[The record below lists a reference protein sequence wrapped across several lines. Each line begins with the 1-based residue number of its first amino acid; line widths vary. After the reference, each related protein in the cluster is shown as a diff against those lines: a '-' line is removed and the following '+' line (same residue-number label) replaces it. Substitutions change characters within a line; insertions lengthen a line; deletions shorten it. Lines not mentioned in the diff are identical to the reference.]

1 MTAVRDPGRIGSVF
15 DFSREPGPV
24 HLPFQRFQCGA
35 GSSTKIPSKLIC
47 GLPAQGDEL
56 QLLACVL
63 LTQRDM
69 KTLRMMM
76 TAGLA
81 IGGSTLGISALTA
94 CSGDDSNAAA
104 PDGSSP
110 DARGGDT
117 GVGELDGTLPEAASR
132 DGGAD
137 AGSEADAGDGAADAF
152 EADASDG
159 ASTDGALGEAAPADG
174 RADGSP
180 VDAADAAADSTVSQ
194 VGSGDGGA
202 DAAETAGLTPSRVI
216 YVETNDTTP
225 NQNGVLAFA
234 QKADGSLAPLVGSP
248 FLTGGTGV
256 GNPGQGLGPDDT
268 DQEILLSAD
277 GLHLFAVN
285 AGSNTIAVF
294 DVHADG
300 SLAPIS
306 GSPFPSGGIDPVSVG
321 IAGQFLYVV
330 NQDQDPAQDA
340 AAGSP
345 GYFALPLG
353 SDGALGT
360 VVASAPA
367 GRSPQVALTTP
378 NGSLLFGVDFMA
390 PVANGQGPL
399 RAFAIGADGTLT
411 SAPGT
416 PLAIPLVDGG
426 SPPGTPLALGL
437 ALHPTQTIL
446 YVGFVLRNEI
456 GVYSYAAASG
466 ALSYVTNVTVS
477 GPAPCWI
484 RMSTDG
490 SRAYVVTT
498 GDNGVSVLDTS
509 TPLAPSEKEHLI
521 LDDRGPFYDA
531 GGMASPTS
539 QSYEEGLSPDGKY
552 LFVLSQRTTLDPT
565 VSTGNVLHVL
575 SVASDGTISETV
587 PDVSL
592 SVAVGVRP
600 QGVAVR

>member
-1 MTAVRDPGRIGSVF
+1 MG
-15 DFSREPGPV
+15 
-24 HLPFQRFQCGA
+24 
-35 GSSTKIPSKLIC
+35 
-47 GLPAQGDEL
+47 GLTVG
-56 QLLACVL
+56 V
-63 LTQRDM
+63 
-69 KTLRMMM
+69 
-76 TAGLA
+76 
-81 IGGSTLGISALTA
+81 SALTA

-110 DARGGDT
+110 DAREGDT

-137 AGSEADAGDGAADAF
+137 AVSEADAGDGAADAL

-159 ASTDGALGEAAPADG
+159 APSEAAPTDG

-180 VDAADAAADSTVSQ
+180 VDAGDAAADSTVSQ
-194 VGSGDGGA
+194 VALDGGA
-202 DAAETAGLTPSRVI
+202 DAAETAALARSRVI

-256 GNPGQGLGPDDT
+256 GNPGQGLGPDDS

-294 DVHADG
+294 DVHTDG

-330 NQDQDPAQDA
+330 NQDQDPAQDPD
-340 AAGSP
+340 AGSP

-353 SDGALGT
+353 VDGALGT

-390 PVANGQGPL
+390 PLANQQGPL

-411 SAPGT
+411 AAPGT
-416 PLAIPLVDGG
+416 PLAIPVVDGG

-446 YVGFVLRNEI
+446 YVGFVTRNEV
-456 GVYSYAAASG
+456 GVYSYAATNG
-466 ALSYVTNVTVS
+466 ALSYVTSAPVS

-509 TPLAPSEKEHLI
+509 TPLAPTEKEHLI
-521 LDDRGPFYDA
+521 LDDRGPLYDA
-531 GGMASPTS
+531 GGAASPTS

-575 SVASDGTISETV
+575 NVASDGTISETV
-587 PDVSL
+587 PDVPLSL
-592 SVAVGVRP
+592 AVGVRP